1 MAVRTSYAVSDRR
14 RAKIYFGQS
23 RRRLHHR
30 FRCEFDANSCT
41 RLILQQAF
49 DAINCGAPSLFG
61 VVAEIIQ
68 FFECVLIDAFALQ
81 VLFEDCDVA
90 AELVDAALLCGGN
103 ALSDL
108 FQIDRGLRWFAR
120 SARFLRRIEVSQIIN
135 RHAEPLDIRAGKLEV
150 DVFFADTGDAEDGPG
165 ASYAHSFAESWEFGI
180 GMFRNRFI
188 WFLGKGFSQL
198 LINTDGGKRRGL
210 FTRLLRFLV
219 TIIYSPRRGV

>member
-1 MAVRTSYAVSDRR
+1 MSPRNWSMLLCCAVVMRSRTSS
-14 RAKIYFGQS
+14 
-23 RRRLHHR
+23 
-30 FRCEFDANSCT
+30 
-41 RLILQQAF
+41 RLIAGF
-49 DAINCGAPSLFG
+49 DG
-61 VVAEIIQ
+61 
-68 FFECVLIDAFALQ
+68 
-81 VLFEDCDVA
+81 
-90 AELVDAALLCGGN
+90 LL
-103 ALSDL
+103 
-108 FQIDRGLRWFAR
+108 DRLG
-120 SARFLRRIEVSQIIN
+120 SLRRIEVSQIIN